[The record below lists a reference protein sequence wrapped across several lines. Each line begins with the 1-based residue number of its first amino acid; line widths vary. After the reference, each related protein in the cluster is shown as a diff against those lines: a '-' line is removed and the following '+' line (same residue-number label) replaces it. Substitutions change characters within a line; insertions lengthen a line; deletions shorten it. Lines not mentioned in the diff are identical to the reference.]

1 MVEVLN
7 ILKNDS
13 QLISYIGTAANIYP
27 TETSYTGEC
36 LIYRIVPL
44 SDDAITQVNRFEIQ
58 IISNSMAK
66 AIDIEKRVKRLI
78 LTLADTPLTT
88 KILKVVQ
95 NGGGTLYDS
104 ERKKHHRTLFFEI
117 LSRSE

>member
-7 ILKNDS
+7 ILKDDS

-27 TETSYTGEC
+27 METSYTGEC
-36 LIYRIVPL
+36 MIYEIVPL
-44 SDDAITQVNRFEIQ
+44 SDDKITQKNRIQ
-58 IISNSMAK
+58 IHVITNTMAK
-66 AIDIEKRVKRLI
+66 AIDIEKRVKQLI

-88 KILKVVQ
+88 NVLKVVQ

-104 ERKKHHRTLFFEI
+104 ERKKHHRLLYFEI